1 MRPYIGITDFTSAQQ
16 VRAMAKVFAAYLP
29 AGSDRVLHAGVMCSY
44 STLYGMPT
52 KWRDSFPPSGSIASI
67 FGCGGCDGCDDV
79 YNVLHYADYDL
90 RPGLGYTVAELIAL
104 GGPGI
109 NALQLDMPWPDP
121 DELAKGLDEAGESV
135 EVILQIGVRSLEE
148 CRDDP
153 LVVAARLGE
162 YVGLVDRVLLDRS
175 MGQGRGMDAVAL
187 LPFARIIRD
196 RFPGIGIGAAGGLGP
211 DTLHLIEPLAS
222 EFPNLSIDAQSRLR
236 PSGSALDPIDW
247 EMAIQ
252 YLANALSVL
261 P

>member
-1 MRPYIGITDFTSAQQ
+1 
-16 VRAMAKVFAAYLP
+16 
-29 AGSDRVLHAGVMCSY
+29 
-44 STLYGMPT
+44 
-52 KWRDSFPPSGSIASI
+52 
-67 FGCGGCDGCDDV
+67 
-79 YNVLHYADYDL
+79 
-90 RPGLGYTVAELIAL
+90 
-104 GGPGI
+104 
-109 NALQLDMPWPDP
+109 
-121 DELAKGLDEAGESV
+121 
-135 EVILQIGVRSLEE
+135 
-148 CRDDP
+148 
-153 LVVAARLGE
+153 
-162 YVGLVDRVLLDRS
+162 
-175 MGQGRGMDAVAL
+175 MDAVAL